1 MKIDDSPISRFLI
14 SLVERKTGLQ
24 DSLFSDY
31 TNLLFR
37 RAFDHHSCISLA
49 DKKDDEKKLLSH
61 PAVGGPTDKCPFI
74 IFNNK
79 FYFNKHFQLEREVA
93 SMLFNRVEQLGNRVN
108 PELKDSLRI
117 VFGASFSKQKLAA
130 FMAMTQKLTVISGG
144 PGTGK
149 TTTVV
154 NILDLINRL
163 EPGARISVAAPT
175 GKAARRLQEAI
186 NKSKLANIISSE
198 VSTIHRLL
206 GATIS
211 GREWKFGKG
220 NKLAADIVMI
230 DEASMLDLNLMYRL
244 LNAIDNQTRLMLV
257 GDPQQLPSV
266 EAGSVLS
273 DLCSKGE
280 SFSEDFRKIAKQFV
294 GEIGITKSSIF
305 QDTVCNLENVYR
317 FKPES
322 GIGKLANELRTRS
335 KNNVI
340 IDDKVIFQFSD
351 RKNLSRLIRNYSE
364 KNLDIF
370 SSKEEKEFSFEE
382 NSNTSAIICS
392 RRRGTMGSVQI
403 NQEIEWLLEEKGLKE
418 SGNAFYH
425 GRPIIITENDY
436 RLGLFN
442 GDTGICLED
451 KASGTFFVKFDGLE
465 QKVAEIQLP
474 SHESSFAITVHKS
487 QGSEF
492 DHVLF
497 ILGLIDDDT
506 DNPNLINRE
515 LVYTAITRAKK
526 TITIFSDKKTWET
539 ATSRSSNRISGMLE
553 HVIDL
558 KSQKKLQ
565 ETHGAQ
571 QPD

>member
-1 MKIDDSPISRFLI
+1 M
-14 SLVERKTGLQ
+14 
-24 DSLFSDY
+24 
-31 TNLLFR
+31 
-37 RAFDHHSCISLA
+37 
-49 DKKDDEKKLLSH
+49 LS
-61 PAVGGPTDKCPFI
+61 
-74 IFNNK
+74 
-79 FYFNKHFQLEREVA
+79 
-93 SMLFNRVEQLGNRVN
+93 NRVELIETEINF
-108 PELKDSLRI
+108 ELKDTLHK
-117 VFGASFSKQKLAA
+117 VFGGNFSKQKLAA

-175 GKAARRLQEAI
+175 GKAARRLREAI
-186 NKSKLANIISSE
+186 NNAKLTNIISSE

-220 NKLAADIVMI
+220 NKLAADIIMI
-230 DEASMLDLNLMYRL
+230 DEASMIDLNLMYRL

-266 EAGSVLS
+266 EAGSILS
-273 DLCSKGE
+273 DLCSQGE
-280 SFSEDFRKIAKQFV
+280 SFSEDFRKTAKPFV
-294 GEIGITKSSIF
+294 GGIGFTQSSIF
-305 QDTVCNLENVYR
+305 QDAVCNLENIYR

-322 GIGKLANELRTRS
+322 GIGKLAKKLRTGS
-335 KNNVI
+335 KNNLVS
-340 IDDKVIFQFSD
+340 DDKVTFEFSD
-351 RKNLSRLIRNYSE
+351 GKNLSAVVRNYAD

-370 SSKEEKEFSFEE
+370 SSEEKREFSFED
-382 NSNTSAIICS
+382 NRNTSAIICS
-392 RRRGTMGSVQI
+392 RRSGTMGSVQI
-403 NQEIEWLLEEKGLKE
+403 NQEIELLLEERGLKE

-442 GDTGICLED
+442 GDTGLCLED
-451 KASGTFFVKFDGLE
+451 KATGTFFVKFDGLE
-465 QKVAEIQLP
+465 HKVAEIQLP
-474 SHESSFAITVHKS
+474 SHESSFAITAHKS

-506 DNPNLINRE
+506 DNPNFINRE

-539 ATSRSSNRISGMLE
+539 ATSRSSNRISGILE
-553 HVIDL
+553 HVIEL
-558 KSQKKLQ
+558 KSQKKLRQ
-565 ETHGAQ
+565 THGT
-571 QPD
+571 